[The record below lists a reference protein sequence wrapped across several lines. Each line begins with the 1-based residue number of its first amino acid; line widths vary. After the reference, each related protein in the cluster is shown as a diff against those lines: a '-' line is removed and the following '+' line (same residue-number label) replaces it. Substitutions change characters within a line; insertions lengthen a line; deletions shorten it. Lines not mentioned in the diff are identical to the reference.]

1 MPLDDTLNIKNGM
14 NYAQFLEAI
23 LRLAQMKAEKSDDKG
38 PFKNSLEA
46 ILSNSNLDMQ
56 KRIAHDEILKMMFE
70 HMFIKDKDE
79 SSKKNTV
86 FYEFQELLTTIFW
99 LKTNPQTGSFPEMSK
114 SSFLQILES
123 GKILK
128 LQKVEEVK
136 KAATTGKGK
145 DSKKQ

>member
-1 MPLDDTLNIKNGM
+1 M

-23 LRLAQMKAEKSDDKG
+23 LRLAQMKADKSDEKG

-46 ILSNSNLDMQ
+46 ILSNSNLDMK
-56 KRIAHDEILKMMFE
+56 KRISHDEILKMMFE

-99 LKTNPQTGSFPEMSK
+99 LKTNP
-114 SSFLQILES
+114 
-123 GKILK
+123 
-128 LQKVEEVK
+128 
-136 KAATTGKGK
+136 
-145 DSKKQ
+145 